1 MKANE
6 IYEREFFFTTD
17 SISHGSGR
25 SYALLNAS
33 TQTYLRYWQL
43 EQFLLDQERQKVD
56 SNFEIACLKIGGGGF
71 KKRKGRHAR
80 ANLDKAVS
88 TNG

>member
-17 SISHGSGR
+17 SLSHGSGR
-25 SYALLNAS
+25 SQASLNAS

-56 SNFEIACLKIGGGGF
+56 SNFEIACLKIGGGGVVK
-71 KKRKGRHAR
+71 KKRTPCTCKFR
-80 ANLDKAVS
+80 
-88 TNG
+88 